1 MAGMNQ
7 ERMLQVL
14 RAPHVSEKASVQA
27 DADNQVVFEVAR
39 DANKKEIAAA
49 VAKLFDVTVTGVNTV
64 NMKPK
69 QKRFRGRPGVRS
81 GWKKAYVTLAEGSEI
96 DFLDGAAS

>member
-14 RAPHVSEKASVQA
+14 RAPHISEKASVQA
-27 DADNQVVFEVAR
+27 DSANQVVFEVAR

-49 VAKLFDVTVTGVNTV
+49 VTKLFDVTVTHVTTA

-81 GWKKAYVTLAEGSEI
+81 GWKKAYVTLAEGNEI
-96 DFLDGAAS
+96 DFLDGATS

>member
-1 MAGMNQ
+1 MNQ

-14 RAPHVSEKASVQA
+14 RAPHISEKASVQA
-27 DADNQVVFEVAR
+27 DSANQVVFEVAR

-49 VAKLFDVTVTGVNTV
+49 VTKLFDVTVTHVTTA

-81 GWKKAYVTLAEGSEI
+81 GWKKAYVTLAQGEEI
-96 DFLDGAAS
+96 DFLGGATQ

>member
-1 MAGMNQ
+1 MNQ

>member
-1 MAGMNQ
+1 MNQ

-14 RAPHVSEKASVQA
+14 RAPHISEKASVQA
-27 DADNQVVFEVAR
+27 DSANQVVFEVAR

-49 VAKLFDVTVTGVNTV
+49 VTKLFDVTVTHVTTA

-81 GWKKAYVTLAEGSEI
+81 GWKKAYVTLAEGNEI
-96 DFLDGAAS
+96 DFLDGATS

>member
-1 MAGMNQ
+1 MNQ

-39 DANKKEIAAA
+39 DANKQEIAAA

>member
-1 MAGMNQ
+1 MNQ

-27 DADNQVVFEVAR
+27 DADNQAVFEVAR

>member
-1 MAGMNQ
+1 MNQ

-27 DADNQVVFEVAR
+27 DAANQVVFEVAR
-39 DANKKEIAAA
+39 DANKKEIATA
-49 VAKLFDVTVTGVNTV
+49 VAQLFNVTVTGVSTV
-64 NMKPK
+64 NVKPK

-96 DFLDGAAS
+96 DFLDGATS